1 MNSRERLLC
10 ALDHREPD
18 RIPRDFDS
26 CGVTGIHVN
35 ALNSYLEK
43 YYGGRRELNVWHIKE
58 QLAEIPEDVRNDWKI
73 DTRRI
78 LASAPS
84 GWKAK
89 ITEDDGYRHFTDE
102 WGIRWSMPLNKGLY
116 FDMTYHPL
124 SEVETVEELKKYKW
138 PNPDDPARFSDL
150 VKLDLSSSRY
160 NSFALVASSFMS
172 GMFETA
178 LWVRG
183 FEKFFEDLVMNPEY
197 AEFILDKMLELE
209 IVFWE
214 KMLGIV
220 GDDVQVILYSD
231 DVAVQKG
238 MMISPRMYKRYLFP
252 RRKKLYSA
260 IKKISDAKILFHSC
274 GAVRDIIPLFIEEG
288 IDILNPLQ
296 ISASDMDTAEIK
308 RQFGKDISFWG
319 GGVDTQG
326 VFPHGTPQ
334 QVADQ
339 VKRQIDILAPGGG
352 FVFNTVHCIQPDV
365 PPENIKAM
373 LDVLDEFGVY

>member
-1 MNSRERLLC
+1 
-10 ALDHREPD
+10 
-18 RIPRDFDS
+18 
-26 CGVTGIHVN
+26 
-35 ALNSYLEK
+35 
-43 YYGGRRELNVWHIKE
+43 
-58 QLAEIPEDVRNDWKI
+58 
-73 DTRRI
+73 
-78 LASAPS
+78 
-84 GWKAK
+84 
-89 ITEDDGYRHFTDE
+89 
-102 WGIRWSMPLNKGLY
+102 
-116 FDMTYHPL
+116 
-124 SEVETVEELKKYKW
+124 
-138 PNPDDPARFSDL
+138 
-150 VKLDLSSSRY
+150 
-160 NSFALVASSFMS
+160 
-172 GMFETA
+172 
-178 LWVRG
+178 
-183 FEKFFEDLVMNPEY
+183 
-197 AEFILDKMLELE
+197 
-209 IVFWE
+209 
-214 KMLGIV
+214 MLGIV